1 MDTIFELSKQFN
13 INPLILIGLF
23 LFGQAFFYGLRIN
36 SKLHKMKDDIN
47 NKKDDEIKFLKN
59 ELYHAKN
66 ELELIKSLK
75 IQTEMF
81 VQN

>member
-36 SKLHKMKDDIN
+36 SKLHKMKDDKIE
-47 NKKDDEIKFLKN
+47 KLEYELK
-59 ELYHAKN
+59 HAKGK
-66 ELELIKSLK
+66 LELVQSLK
-75 IQTEMF
+75 RQTEMF